1 MVKAIIDID
10 KPLRL
15 EWPPIPQEYRVRLVE
30 IYYIYQATSSL
41 KFKCTNSPPSARKPA
56 LLNESNSS
64 KRGEYPTTK
73 KNLVKRRLPL
83 LSEFIDFFFILQVT
97 HKN

>member
-30 IYYIYQATSSL
+30 ILYQATSSL
-41 KFKCTNSPPSARKPA
+41 KFKCTNSPPSAREA
-56 LLNESNSS
+56 S
-64 KRGEYPTTK
+64 
-73 KNLVKRRLPL
+73 
-83 LSEFIDFFFILQVT
+83 IAQ
-97 HKN
+97 

>member
-30 IYYIYQATSSL
+30 ILYQATSTGSL
-41 KFKCTNSPPSARKPA
+41 KFKCTNSPPSAREA
-56 LLNESNSS
+56 S
-64 KRGEYPTTK
+64 
-73 KNLVKRRLPL
+73 
-83 LSEFIDFFFILQVT
+83 IAQ
-97 HKN
+97 